1 MQIGKSM
8 ATVAAALSAAVLVLS
23 GAGTGA
29 QGQAQSPPKI
39 SFVYVGPIG
48 DHGWSYQHHQGLE
61 AIKREFGDKITTSY
75 VENVPEGPDAERV
88 IDQLA
93 ATGSSLIFTTS
104 FGFMNPTIKVAAR
117 HPNVKF
123 EHATGFKQAP
133 NVATYNARFYEGR
146 HVIGLIA
153 GRMTKSNTIGYI
165 GSFPIPEVVMGINAA
180 YLAAKSVNPN
190 VKFKVVWV
198 STWFDPGKEAAAAK
212 ALTDQGADIL
222 MQHTD
227 SPAAM
232 KFAEEKGVLAFGQA
246 SDMVQFGPNA
256 QLTAIV
262 DDWKPYYI
270 KRVKA
275 LLQGT
280 WATGDV
286 WDGIAQ
292 GTVALAPWSKKIPA
306 DVVALAEAAR
316 DNIAKGNLHP
326 FTGPIKRQD
335 GSLWLKEGEK
345 ATDKDLLAMNFYV
358 EGLEGALPK

>member
-1 MQIGKSM
+1 MRFGKSIT
-8 ATVAAALSAAVLVLS
+8 ALLAALLAAGLGGVAVF
-23 GAGTGA
+23 A
-29 QGQAQSPPKI
+29 QAQNKPKI

-48 DHGWSYQHHQGLE
+48 DHGWSYQHNKGLE
-61 AIKREFGDKITTSY
+61 AIKKEFGDKITTSF

-93 ATGSSLIFTTS
+93 ATGSNLIFTTS

-153 GRMTKSNTIGYI
+153 GKMTKTNTIGYI

-212 ALTDQGADIL
+212 ALVDQGADIL

-232 KFAEEKGVLAFGQA
+232 KYAEEKGVLAFGQA
-246 SDMVQFGPNA
+246 SDMAPFGPNA

-262 DDWKPYYI
+262 DDWNPYYLR
-270 KRVKA
+270 RVKA
-275 LLQGT
+275 LLEGT
-280 WATGDV
+280 WTTGDV

-292 GTVALAPWSKKIPA
+292 GTVVLAPWSPKIPA
-306 DVVALAEAAR
+306 DVVKLAETAR
-316 DNIAKGNLHP
+316 DNIAKGTLHP

-345 ATDKDLLAMNFYV
+345 ASDKDLLAMNFYV